1 MAQQRILLIDSAQIE
16 AWHAHAGRLTGE
28 GHFPANDEGHAAFGR
43 YVAANRASRF
53 YLLADV
59 VEEGFQYESM
69 PAVSGGDRQ
78 ALISRRLAQY
88 FYGSP
93 LTAALSLGRETTGRR
108 DERMLFAALTRP
120 ALFEPWLAI
129 LREAEAQ
136 IAGLW
141 SAPLLAPAVLERI
154 APQLKRALLVSVGRG
169 GIRQTLVEAGK
180 LRFSRLAPQAGSSA
194 SDLAAACEAE
204 SAKIHQYLIGQRI
217 IPRGGV
223 LPVLVLVPPEHLQAV
238 GQHLRSTDELEFV
251 ATDLAQAARAI
262 GLRDAPADSGAAALF
277 AHTLLRNPPRAQFAP
292 AEDLRFHRLGR
303 ARMALL
309 ALGAAAMIGCLAV
322 AARQTLEA
330 MTVRNQTELTVFQTQ
345 SDLARYQGLLA
356 ALPPLPARADALRGV
371 IGRYRT
377 LEASSASP
385 LALYRDISRGLEV
398 APQVQLDRIDWSLA
412 DNADAAIESGA
423 RQTSAQAAGTNASR
437 FAVAVI
443 AGHLELPAD
452 ADPRAQLEAVNGF
465 AAELRKNGELVVSVL
480 RMPVDIESQRALRS
494 DSGTRSDVP
503 RFSLRLARKI
513 G

>member
-1 MAQQRILLIDSAQIE
+1 MCKLYPMAPRDPVE
-16 AWHAHAGRLTGE
+16 
-28 GHFPANDEGHAAFGR
+28 R
-43 YVAANRASRF
+43 YFRARVPETNNARSETAASRPT
-53 YLLADV
+53 YRAAWAAGQRCLI
-59 VEEGFQYESM
+59 
-69 PAVSGGDRQ
+69 PAAWYQ
-78 ALISRRLAQY
+78 E
-88 FYGSP
+88 P
-93 LTAALSLGRETTGRR
+93 NWETGRNVWR
-108 DERMLFAALTRP
+108 RMTR
-120 ALFEPWLAI
+120 ADGEPWA
-129 LREAEAQ
+129 

-180 LRFSRLAPQAGSSA
+180 LRFSRLAPQAGASA
-194 SDLAAACEAE
+194 SDLALACEAE

-277 AHTLLRNPPRAQFAP
+277 AHTLLRDPPRAQFAP

-303 ARMALL
+303 AQMALL

-356 ALPPLPARADALRGV
+356 ALPPLPARAEALRGV

-385 LALYRDISRGLEV
+385 LALYRDISRGPV
-398 APQVQLDRIDWSLA
+398 SY
-412 DNADAAIESGA
+412 
-423 RQTSAQAAGTNASR
+423 T
-437 FAVAVI
+437 
-443 AGHLELPAD
+443 HLTLPTKEL
-452 ADPRAQLEAVNGF
+452 G
-465 AAELRKNGELVVSVL
+465 
-480 RMPVDIESQRALRS
+480 
-494 DSGTRSDVP
+494 
-503 RFSLRLARKI
+503 
-513 G
+513 